1 MPGLLQAYQGAV
13 PSFEID
19 SSIRFF
25 ARHLGTQASR
35 AALDTTGT
43 G

>member
-1 MPGLLQAYQGAV
+1 MPGLLQAYQGV